1 MTKYARDEFDRVPE
15 TSTRQG
21 VHRAAAASRR
31 RSLAPILAAG
41 CVALAIGLVAFLIL
55 PKLGFSAGQ
64 AANVTAG
71 SQRVCHSSPA
81 APARQPQPRAD
92 RPEAAGTAPSC
103 ASAPSATPSATGGTA
118 AGVDKT
124 QPVTI
129 YNGTTTAGLANRV
142 GGTVSSA
149 GWVVAE
155 KGNWRGVPQQTS
167 VIFYSSA
174 DQKGNAKALGT
185 LLGIDTLGGVRRVQH
200 APRRGDRTRLPVT
213 QSGYASITIHRR
225 LCPSAALLGDAVG
238 TVAADFSSHS
248 AAHIEVGRPQA
259 S

>member
-21 VHRAAAASRR
+21 VHRAVAESRR

-64 AANVTAG
+64 ASAVSAG
-71 SQRVCHSSPA
+71 SSASATPSATSPA
-81 APARQPQPRAD
+81 SPTAAGTAPAS
-92 RPEAAGTAPSC
+92 PEAAGTASPETTT
-103 ASAPSATPSATGGTA
+103 APDAAASATPA

-129 YNGTTTAGLANRV
+129 YNGTATAGLAGRV

-149 GWVVAE
+149 GWVLGE
-155 KGNWRGVPQQTS
+155 TGNWGGVPQQSS

-174 DQKGNAKALGT
+174 DQKGNAEALGT
-185 LLGIDTLGGVRRVQH
+185 LLGIDTLVES
-200 APRRGDRTRLPVT
+200 AEFNLPLVVVIGPGF
-213 QSGYASITIHRR
+213 Q
-225 LCPSAALLGDAVG
+225 
-238 TVAADFSSHS
+238 
-248 AAHIEVGRPQA
+248 
-259 S
+259 

>member
-21 VHRAAAASRR
+21 VHRAVAESRR

-55 PKLGFSAGQ
+55 PKLGFSGGQ
-64 AANVTAG
+64 AAAVTADA
-71 SQRVCHSSPA
+71 SASASSTASPSPA
-81 APARQPQPRAD
+81 SPSPAQAS
-92 RPEAAGTAPSC
+92 PEAAGTPASPEAASTAPE
-103 ASAPSATPSATGGTA
+103 ASPSATPGATA

-129 YNGTTTAGLANRV
+129 YNGTTTAGLASRV

-149 GWVVAE
+149 GWVLGQT
-155 KGNWRGVPQQTS
+155 GNWGGVPQQTS

-174 DQKGNAKALGT
+174 DQKGNAEALGT
-185 LLGIDTLGGVRRVQH
+185 LLGIDTLVES
-200 APRRGDRTRLPVT
+200 AEFNLPLVVVIGPGF
-213 QSGYASITIHRR
+213 Q
-225 LCPSAALLGDAVG
+225 
-238 TVAADFSSHS
+238 
-248 AAHIEVGRPQA
+248 
-259 S
+259 